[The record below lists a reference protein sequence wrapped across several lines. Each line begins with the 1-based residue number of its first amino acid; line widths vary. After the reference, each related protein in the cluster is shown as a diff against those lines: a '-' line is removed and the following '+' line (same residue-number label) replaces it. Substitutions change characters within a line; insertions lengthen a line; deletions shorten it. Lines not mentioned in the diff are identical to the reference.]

1 MAIAAA
7 TTRKRKNGNS
17 HNDVQTRLG
26 ALRADLNALQQD
38 IGALVSDVGEAAGE
52 QVNGAMNAAMES
64 ASKRSN
70 ALKNGALKNLKPVRK
85 SRAHPTSRGLHA
97 LDERGRHHR
106 RVAVAL
112 DNFANAR
119 FI

>member
-7 TTRKRKNGNS
+7 MTRKRKNGNS

-64 ASKRSN
+64 ASEAVERIEEW
-70 ALKNGALKNLKPVRK
+70 GTENLKPVRK
-85 SRAHPTSRGLHA
+85 AVRTQPLAACMLSMSAGAIIGA
-97 LDERGRHHR
+97 LLLR
-106 RVAVAL
+106 
-112 DNFANAR
+112 
-119 FI
+119 